1 MKEILVGIVGVGIVG
16 SLTYGGWL
24 IERKVNYSMDY
35 KDKVI
40 QTIKEQDAPLVAR
53 IKTLEDEIKILKNK
67 GN

>member
-16 SLTYGGWL
+16 SLAYGGWL
-24 IERKVNYSMDY
+24 IKREVNYSMDY